1 MCWNA
6 EISLNTFLFGCMTIL
21 FIYYTNTYTRYK
33 SLLFDNLWYYIFLF
47 VIISMQLL
55 EYFIWK
61 NIHNKS
67 INQLL
72 SKIGLFIIFLQPIFS
87 IMTIGK
93 NNVRNTLLF
102 YYLLLIGIYLLY
114 KFLFSRIVF
123 ETTVAKNGH
132 LLWKWLEINI
142 NNPYEYLFVYG
153 WVFFLLYTLYFNKN
167 YISLLLSILIFIV
180 SFFTYLKSNTWGS
193 MWCWVSNTMMFYFL
207 FKILFV
213 LPFYEYNALC

>member
-61 NIHNKS
+61 KIHNKS

-87 IMTIGK
+87 I
-93 NNVRNTLLF
+93 
-102 YYLLLIGIYLLY
+102 
-114 KFLFSRIVF
+114 
-123 ETTVAKNGH
+123 H
-132 LLWKWLEINI
+132 
-142 NNPYEYLFVYG
+142 
-153 WVFFLLYTLYFNKN
+153 
-167 YISLLLSILIFIV
+167 
-180 SFFTYLKSNTWGS
+180 
-193 MWCWVSNTMMFYFL
+193 
-207 FKILFV
+207 
-213 LPFYEYNALC
+213 